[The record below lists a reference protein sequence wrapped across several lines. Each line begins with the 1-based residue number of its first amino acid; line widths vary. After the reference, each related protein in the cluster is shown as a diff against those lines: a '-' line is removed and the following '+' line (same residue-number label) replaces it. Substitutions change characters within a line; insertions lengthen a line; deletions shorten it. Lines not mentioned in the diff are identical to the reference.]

1 VSRDVHLVLA
11 LLLTGLPT
19 AACEPVTW
27 SFDQDGGAEVRDATA
42 LDVDSE
48 DAVPGSDAAR
58 EPPDSGSG
66 ADDASPAPVP
76 DADAVPE
83 AASPCSID
91 SDCPLEAPLCSASGL
106 CFRCATA
113 SDCADDGGNSRG
125 QVCNA
130 STGAC
135 VQCTANSDCSSGGGL
150 PYCYSA
156 TNRCVQCLSSAQCG
170 FESICQATHTCSK
183 MF

>member
-1 VSRDVHLVLA
+1 VSRSLFFTLV

-27 SFDQDGGAEVRDATA
+27 SFDQDSGAEARDATA
-42 LDVDSE
+42 PDVDSE
-48 DAVPGSDAAR
+48 GAVADSNAAR
-58 EPPDSGSG
+58 EPPDSGPG
-66 ADDASPAPVP
+66 ADASPAPAP

-91 SDCPLEAPLCSASGL
+91 SDCPLEAPLCSASGT
-106 CFRCATA
+106 CFRCATT
-113 SDCADDGGNSRG
+113 SDCAGDGGNSRG

-135 VQCTANSDCSSGGGL
+135 VQCTANSDCSSASGL
-150 PYCYSA
+150 PYCYTA
-156 TNRCVQCLSSAQCG
+156 TNGCVQCLSSAQCG
-170 FESICQATHTCSK
+170 FESICQLATHTCSK